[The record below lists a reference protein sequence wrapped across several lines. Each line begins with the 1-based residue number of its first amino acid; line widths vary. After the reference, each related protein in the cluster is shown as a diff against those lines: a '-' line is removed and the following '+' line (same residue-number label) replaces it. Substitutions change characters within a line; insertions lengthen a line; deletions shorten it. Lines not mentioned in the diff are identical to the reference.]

1 MPDLSVVDTI
11 VIIGVVFTGVQT
23 VVAVITFF
31 FVVIKSKTALS
42 PTERFFCYGGLAI
55 CSFIVN

>member
-1 MPDLSVVDTI
+1 MPDLSFVDTI

-31 FVVIKSKTALS
+31 CGNKK
-42 PTERFFCYGGLAI
+42 
-55 CSFIVN
+55 

>member
-1 MPDLSVVDTI
+1 MPGLFFVDTI

-31 FVVIKSKTALS
+31 RSNKK
-42 PTERFFCYGGLAI
+42 
-55 CSFIVN
+55 

>member
-31 FVVIKSKTALS
+31 SW
-42 PTERFFCYGGLAI
+42 
-55 CSFIVN
+55 

>member
-1 MPDLSVVDTI
+1 MPDLSFVDTI

-31 FVVIKSKTALS
+31 RGNKSKTALS
-42 PTERFFCYGGLAI
+42 QPERFLL
-55 CSFIVN
+55 